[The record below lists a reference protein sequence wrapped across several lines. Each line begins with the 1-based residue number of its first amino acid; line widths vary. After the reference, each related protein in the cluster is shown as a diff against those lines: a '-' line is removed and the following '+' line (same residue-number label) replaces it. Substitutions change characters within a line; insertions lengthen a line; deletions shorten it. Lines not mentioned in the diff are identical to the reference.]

1 MIFDCNFQR
10 NRYDCLKDFFFF
22 PLYIVNTSES
32 TAVLKIKSI

>member
-10 NRYDCLKDFFFF
+10 NRYDCLKDFFF